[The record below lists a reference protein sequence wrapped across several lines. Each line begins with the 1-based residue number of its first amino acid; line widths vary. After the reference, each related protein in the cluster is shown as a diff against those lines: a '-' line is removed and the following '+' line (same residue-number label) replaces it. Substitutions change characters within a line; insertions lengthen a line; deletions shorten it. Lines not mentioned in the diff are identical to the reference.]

1 MTAPDKNTRLSISRR
16 FSRLLFLALAGTAL
30 TAEAQTYTRYSTGT
44 GFFVSRNGHVV
55 TNAHVVPGC
64 VDIQL
69 RTPEGLVPA
78 QLVAS
83 EPDKDLALLRTDVR
97 PGFVGKLRW
106 MPEQMQPGERVQ
118 MLGYPEEYG
127 QRGEAHISEATIVSL
142 YGPQEEKEWLSF
154 TDSARHGNS
163 GGPLLDQAGN
173 VVGVVTAKAVL
184 YTNDPSVMGGASTRT
199 TDVAITVP
207 TLKSFLDRHRVFY
220 QEADSQ
226 YLQSDNRIRNVAGR
240 YTVQVLCQQN

>member
-118 MLGYPEEYG
+118 MLGYPEE
-127 QRGEAHISEATIVSL
+127 
-142 YGPQEEKEWLSF
+142 
-154 TDSARHGNS
+154 
-163 GGPLLDQAGN
+163 
-173 VVGVVTAKAVL
+173 
-184 YTNDPSVMGGASTRT
+184 
-199 TDVAITVP
+199 
-207 TLKSFLDRHRVFY
+207 
-220 QEADSQ
+220 
-226 YLQSDNRIRNVAGR
+226 
-240 YTVQVLCQQN
+240 